1 MIVGNTG
8 QLAIESGITH
18 AYDGPGFPAL
28 GYFCLHI
35 GGQRCGVFDPEATML
50 GNSLDE
56 VERRFLNR
64 GSHVTPFASESDGRA
79 IADSVYRA
87 IYAWDQEDKQFFG
100 IGHAD
105 FKAMIHGTR
114 IMWAPD
120 GDEAFDDGAYVLQ
133 FDVGDRVRL
142 IAFKAEKTI
151 IPFQSPL
158 WISG

>member
-1 MIVGNTG
+1 M
-8 QLAIESGITH
+8 
-18 AYDGPGFPAL
+18 
-28 GYFCLHI
+28 
-35 GGQRCGVFDPEATML
+35 
-50 GNSLDE
+50 
-56 VERRFLNR
+56 
-64 GSHVTPFASESDGRA
+64 TPFASESDGRA

-142 IAFKAEKTI
+142 IAFKSGEDYHPVPESLVDIWMNADEFCQILKDWHDGFIQEWHNRPKTA
-151 IPFQSPL
+151 L
-158 WISG
+158 